1 MHSVTP
7 SASRV
12 LFWTKQKDILSLRYK
27 SLLLTSFSL
36 VPIYSNAAQQIKF
49 CRREGAGMA
58 SLTSSKNRGT
68 FLAQA
73 PSHTFSAVSMKWH
86 ELYENDTCHLFFSTS
101 QNAVILHIN
110 LQQRQNN
117 ETQAQRSFV
126 SSQSWVWWPQ
136 GKVRNMPVP
145 AALLQ
150 KEAEIH
156 KPCLQPPEP
165 AALKLLFFPLISK
178 LSKDQLVPGSSF
190 CLLIFN
196 WRNSN

>member
-1 MHSVTP
+1 MQSVTP

-36 VPIYSNAAQQIKF
+36 VPIYSNAAQQMKF

-73 PSHTFSAVSMKWH
+73 PSHTFSTASMKWH

-110 LQQRQNN
+110 LNRGR
-117 ETQAQRSFV
+117 TMRHKHSVLLFPVSPGCGGHRARSGTCL
-126 SSQSWVWWPQ
+126 S
-136 GKVRNMPVP
+136 
-145 AALLQ
+145 
-150 KEAEIH
+150 
-156 KPCLQPPEP
+156 LQPYCKRRRRSTNP
-165 AALKLLFFPLISK
+165 AFNHPSPLL
-178 LSKDQLVPGSSF
+178 
-190 CLLIFN
+190 
-196 WRNSN
+196 

>member
-1 MHSVTP
+1 MQTVTP

-12 LFWTKQKDILSLRYK
+12 LFWTKQKNILSLRYK

-36 VPIYSNAAQQIKF
+36 VPIYPNTAQQMKF

-68 FLAQA
+68 FLAQT
-73 PSHTFSAVSMKWH
+73 PSHTFSTVSMKWH

-117 ETQAQRSFV
+117 ETHSQRSFV

-136 GKVRNMPVP
+136 GKVRKC
-145 AALLQ
+145 LS
-150 KEAEIH
+150 
-156 KPCLQPPEP
+156 LQPYCKRDRDPQTLP
-165 AALKLLFFPLISK
+165 STTQAHCFKTFFFPLISK

-190 CLLIFN
+190 CILIFN